1 MIGRVMKLAGYAKA
15 PVQTFVLLHPLR
27 ALKLGAAYLV
37 VKKALEMRRRT
48 A

>member
-1 MIGRVMKLAGYAKA
+1 MMGRMMRLAGYAKA
-15 PVQTFVLLHPLR
+15 PVETFVFLHPLR

-37 VKKALEMRRRT
+37 VKKALEMHRRR